1 MKFPCRAAVVATPL
15 LVLSGLTS
23 VPTAQAHP
31 LGNFSVNHYD
41 GLRLSHDGI
50 EDTADVDS
58 AEIPTA
64 QNEEATDTD
73 HDGTIA
79 PAEAADR
86 AADRCARLAGRTRV
100 SVDGRR
106 IAWHV
111 NRSTLTYGK
120 GAAACPRRPADLHP
134 AGGLGVAITLTA
146 ADLLLSG
153 GGSRPA
159 ALSERHLP
167 SLRRCT
173 RYATVLT
180 AVAVL
185 TVGTSLTLRSLL
197 TL

>member
-1 MKFPCRAAVVATPL
+1 MKFPRRAAVVAAPL

-41 GLRLSHDGI
+41 GLRLSHDRI
-50 EDTADVDS
+50 EDTAVVDS

-64 QNEEATDTD
+64 QDEEATDTD

-120 GAAACPRRPADLHP
+120 GAAGCPCRPAYLHP
-134 AGGLGVAITLTA
+134 AGR
-146 ADLLLSG
+146 S
-153 GGSRPA
+153 
-159 ALSERHLP
+159 
-167 SLRRCT
+167 
-173 RYATVLT
+173 
-180 AVAVL
+180 
-185 TVGTSLTLRSLL
+185 RSLPARRRSPSPRGRMRNGPAGRRSPPSRA
-197 TL
+197 TG